1 MRIMPSLRAKRS
13 NPLGVCFVALL
24 LAMTAIGYATAPGMS
39 YYTEGINLYNAGR
52 YSEATDAFENA
63 IKHKERSQESQ
74 RFIDRIRKETVE
86 RIRNRALTGVS
97 KTTWQN
103 KYFFIRAIGGR
114 LRVGLS
120 SQEMFERQ
128 SLNFR
133 QGAVDALMQLVNVL
147 QHNDNAVV
155 DIDMISEITTD
166 TAPNP
171 DLKARQLA
179 EVYSYLSL
187 ASQDLLPT

>member
-1 MRIMPSLRAKRS
+1 SGGEFPMRKVVTLFCVLGLAGSAAIASPRAPM
-13 NPLGVCFVALL
+13 N
-24 LAMTAIGYATAPGMS
+24 YYNDGM
-39 YYTEGINLYNAGR
+39 NLYNAGR
-52 YSEATDAFENA
+52 YSEAIDAFDNA
-63 IKHKERSQESQ
+63 IKHKDRSAESQ

-114 LRVGLS
+114 IRVGIS

-133 QGAVDALMQLVNVL
+133 EGA
-147 QHNDNAVV
+147 
-155 DIDMISEITTD
+155 
-166 TAPNP
+166 
-171 DLKARQLA
+171 
-179 EVYSYLSL
+179 
-187 ASQDLLPT
+187 